1 MAPRRYRM
9 SARADAVAQT
19 RDRIVNA
26 AKALHTERGVV
37 PTSWDD
43 IAGRAGV
50 STATVYRHFP
60 SLAELI
66 PACARSVFDI
76 IEPPALE
83 EAGRQFSAH
92 CAAEDRLE
100 QLVRASCVC
109 YGKGRGWL
117 HAAHRERDFVPEL
130 DRALRILDESLQV
143 LVAAAA
149 GRPLSPVEL
158 RSLFTLCDFPFW
170 WALTAGGLT
179 GPETEEE
186 IVRLVRMR
194 SSTPSMEGAT
204 HDHETHGAAAR

>member
-1 MAPRRYRM
+1 MG
-9 SARADAVAQT
+9 ARAEAVAET
-19 RDRIVNA
+19 RDRIVEA
-26 AKALHTERGVV
+26 AKVLHVERGVV
-37 PTSWDD
+37 STSWED
-43 IAGRAGV
+43 IAEHAGV

-60 SLAELI
+60 SLTELI

-83 EAGRQFSAH
+83 DAGQQFSEHTAP
-92 CAAEDRLE
+92 EDRLE
-100 QLVRASCVC
+100 QFVRASCVC

-130 DRALRILDESLQV
+130 DAALRILDESLEV

-158 RSLFTLCDFPFW
+158 RSLFALCDFPFW
-170 WALTAGGLT
+170 WGLTAGGLT
-179 GPETEEE
+179 DREVEEE

-194 SSTPSMEGAT
+194 VRLPST
-204 HDHETHGAAAR
+204 ARSDT